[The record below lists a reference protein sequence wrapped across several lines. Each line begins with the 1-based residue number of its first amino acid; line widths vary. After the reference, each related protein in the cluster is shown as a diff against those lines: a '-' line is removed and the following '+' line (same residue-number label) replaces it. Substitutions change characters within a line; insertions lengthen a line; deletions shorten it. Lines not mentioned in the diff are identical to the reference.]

1 MIKNNNITPEGDLQR
16 MKYHE
21 NEFNKKNVS
30 NMSHCEAVL
39 KGTIPTIIKET
50 KKKLSPKGK

>member
-30 NMSHCEAVL
+30 NMSHWDAFK
-39 KGTIPTIIKET
+39 KGAIPTIIEEVE
-50 KKKLSPKGK
+50 KKFSPKGK